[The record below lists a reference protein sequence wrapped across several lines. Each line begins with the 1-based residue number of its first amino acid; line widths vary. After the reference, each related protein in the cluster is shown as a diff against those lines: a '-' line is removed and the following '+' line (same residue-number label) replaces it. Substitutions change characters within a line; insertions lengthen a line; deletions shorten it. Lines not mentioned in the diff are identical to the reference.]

1 MACSI
6 ERQKQIVEAAKVEY
20 KRLAALRD
28 QGYDSDLE
36 NDIYDI
42 EEAMNNMRAVV
53 YKKPENIVESEVTPI
68 DEMFINDL
76 NSNNPKDG
84 KANIKVLSGVRTAS
98 GKLIY
103 TVQYPNN
110 EKEYKLPASRITA
123 DQVSANA
130 WYGTTKFTVPITE
143 EAYNR
148 EQKVI
153 ETRQMAAKLEDERAS
168 KLNDKAAWKKYT
180 DSAPKG
186 LKGYARYSGALG
198 KVIEELTSPKIV
210 TDVAGLMLSEVHK
223 DNIVVGEYS
232 SKTHTLQI
240 AKEPTKEEIA
250 DAAET
255 VLVQLYINA
264 NQNYLNEDN
273 LLKFVSENKLKALLR
288 IIDTV
293 EKVRGSHVLTHE
305 LIHAGSVK
313 FMENNPNHPA
323 VKRVKELYNEAI
335 SKKDDIQNLIN
346 GETILKERWQ
356 ADEFEFVAEALSN
369 PGLMN
374 ALSQVETNNKG
385 KLSNMIKDL
394 MDSLLD
400 MLGLSNKV
408 KNNLLEYTMDG
419 FAAIIEAQSDK
430 NTLMT
435 DKVRD
440 LVKKYKQISTSNTGR
455 VYDMLVKEAGSE
467 AALNGADVSKYSKL
481 MKDVILKLVNPT
493 VSNDPKLTAK
503 AIQAII
509 NNMTVTAGQYSPR
522 DNTIKLLETN
532 EVTGKI
538 AETLFNSE
546 YTKYDDIKKELMN
559 TNVYAKRVEF
569 VETELKKYT
578 NDHTILHELVHAGSV
593 EFMRNNPK
601 HAATKRVQEIF
612 ELAKK
617 EIDDVSDINFGYWRT
632 NEYEFLAE
640 ALSNPKMIRE
650 LMSIKPDKKYSKLSN
665 LFESLIDTLLGLL
678 GLEKTKKESV
688 FEYLL
693 DGYFSMVENQLIKE
707 NPKNIK
713 LAKEIKKEA
722 DRLVKGSDQNTG
734 IGETDSDVFLG
745 QEELELGQVLAD
757 EFAAYYEADVQEGRQ
772 IQTQEF
778 ADLQNY
784 IVDTYQ
790 QTMQNLG
797 TGNVKLRMFE
807 SLTEQTAGQIDLR
820 TNEMHIRWN
829 KMSRLARV
837 SEVFL
842 HEINHSMSHHVFKEN
857 IKLRRLME
865 DLRDS
870 ALKSGVDYKL
880 FLEGLQNPTA
890 EEVEIAKMKFEY
902 TFDKTANVE
911 EFYAYAT
918 TNENVY
924 NAVKDIEI
932 TSGLFK
938 ELELNPKNREPFKKV
953 LNILIKEINRL
964 WRLLSGRG
972 DTGGKIIVDM
982 ISTIAKLDAEMA
994 QKKSQADNSGLGI
1007 SDYAKGKISA
1017 LDEALEPVVKKVSDW
1032 NDKLSAKQSASWL
1045 GEIIRKIPVLN
1056 ELLETGVSQYLWR
1069 MVTQDTTSNDV
1080 ADMYMIFRHSK
1091 QVVEKH
1097 TSDIRNGVKAVV
1109 TDLYKDIDTPTKNAV
1124 TRILLEAD
1132 LAQFDA
1138 ETIKNLLEDPKNIDK
1153 EINKLKAELEIK
1165 PNSDMLKQI
1174 EGLAEYLV
1182 IGKTVNHNQQI
1193 NANNIVVGLYKEQR
1207 KYKPANKNKVKLVDK
1222 LVSLIALKNSDSV
1235 QVELLKNVDNE
1246 ILDKTINMYRG
1257 YMDSM
1262 RVNATIDAHD
1272 PIPKGYTRPE
1282 DGLIKY
1288 ELIPEEEVKAQES
1301 VLMKLVNEKPYAVVE
1316 GKKYYLMTGRTK
1328 SVGFTEGA
1336 IGLISHTAEGIP
1348 LSSLIRK
1355 NNELKGKLEL
1365 MDGELK
1371 RRTREIILSI
1381 SRQEKGADK
1390 YFKLGEGQTLVPV
1403 YDHQNNLVDYR
1414 IQLNKLEKEVN
1425 LPDRKTELEDVLS
1438 HTFSRSIKTS
1448 LTATE
1453 NKKVVDTILAHSA
1466 AGVLERPQD
1475 YVLVEEYTETDRLNG
1490 VKREKR
1496 HDRWEYLPD
1505 HTKDYIFQK
1514 TKNKGILIHKDFVE
1528 LMTGEKDV
1536 TIGNFAKFGIDL
1548 RKYPVARARLMA
1560 LESYLAEILGY
1571 VKNAM
1576 VVLNADVLLGN
1587 QTSNAMVAIAHG
1599 IDPIDYAKKFK
1610 TRWQQLNDYNEKLQQ
1625 LAELEVRK
1633 MAGESVDNKIKQLNR
1648 QLEGNT
1654 WNELVKD
1661 GQYTALVEDINIES
1675 QGEGQLMTMAKNYLE
1690 KKNWLG
1696 AIDTV
1701 KNVLYINRTTSLYNS
1716 MLKTVHYGDAITR
1729 QIIKEELEKKA
1740 IARDGEL
1747 KSEVERE
1754 ILNYLDQLLV
1764 NYGYTMNRWWKYAER
1779 VGGLFFMKYYLSQA
1793 KAIMSMTKKNP
1804 TRMGLMQGAQ
1814 QLTGMD
1820 VQDPIDTYLRSGID
1834 GVAYRWMMNDAPEQ
1848 ILQPNILDLIPS
1860 LDSIVKIR

>member
-1 MACSI
+1 MACSV
-6 ERQKQIVEAAKVEY
+6 ERQKQIVEAAKSEY
-20 KRLAALRD
+20 KRLAELQK

-42 EEAMNNMRAVV
+42 QEALNNMRAIA
-53 YKKPENIVESEVTPI
+53 YRKPENIVQAEVTPI
-68 DEMFINDL
+68 DQMFINEL
-76 NSNNPKDG
+76 NNNKPKDG
-84 KANIKVLSGVRTAS
+84 KVSIQIMSGVKTAK
-98 GKLIY
+98 GQLVYK
-103 TVQYPNN
+103 VKYPNKDKVYN
-110 EKEYKLPASRITA
+110 LPASRINA
-123 DQVSANA
+123 DQVSANN

-223 DNIVVGEYS
+223 DNIVVGEYN

-240 AKEPTKEEIA
+240 AKEPTKEELA

-255 VLVQLYINA
+255 ALVQLYINA

-335 SKKDDIQNLIN
+335 SKKDDIQSLIS

-385 KLSNMIKDL
+385 KLSNVLRDL

-430 NTLMT
+430 NILMT
-435 DKVRD
+435 DKVRE
-440 LVKKYKQISTSNTGR
+440 LTKQYK
-455 VYDMLVKEAGSE
+455 E
-467 AALNGADVSKYSKL
+467 
-481 MKDVILKLVNPT
+481 
-493 VSNDPKLTAK
+493 
-503 AIQAII
+503 
-509 NNMTVTAGQYSPR
+509 
-522 DNTIKLLETN
+522 
-532 EVTGKI
+532 
-538 AETLFNSE
+538 
-546 YTKYDDIKKELMN
+546 
-559 TNVYAKRVEF
+559 
-569 VETELKKYT
+569 
-578 NDHTILHELVHAGSV
+578 
-593 EFMRNNPK
+593 
-601 HAATKRVQEIF
+601 
-612 ELAKK
+612 
-617 EIDDVSDINFGYWRT
+617 
-632 NEYEFLAE
+632 
-640 ALSNPKMIRE
+640 
-650 LMSIKPDKKYSKLSN
+650 
-665 LFESLIDTLLGLL
+665 
-678 GLEKTKKESV
+678 
-688 FEYLL
+688 
-693 DGYFSMVENQLIKE
+693 LIKE
-707 NPKNIK
+707 KGKVI
-713 LAKEIKKEA
+713 
-722 DRLVKGSDQNTG
+722 KGSDQNTG
-734 IGETDSDVFLG
+734 IGETENDVFIG
-745 QEELELGQVLAD
+745 QEETDLGQVLAD
-757 EFAAYYEADVQEGRQ
+757 DFAAYYDADIQEGRE

-784 IVDTYQ
+784 VVNTYQ
-790 QTMQNLG
+790 ETMKNLG

-807 SLTEQTAGQIDLR
+807 SLTENTAGQIDLR
-820 TNEMHIRWN
+820 TKEMHIRWN
-829 KMSRLARV
+829 KMSRLSRV

-842 HEINHSMSHHVFKEN
+842 HEINHLMSHHIFKDN

-865 DLRDS
+865 DLRNS
-870 ALKSGVDYKL
+870 AIDSGVTYKL
-880 FLEGLQNPTA
+880 FLEGIDKPTN
-890 EEVEIAKMKFEY
+890 EEIALAKMKFEY
-902 TFDKTANVE
+902 TFDKTANIE

-918 TNENVY
+918 TNEQVY
-924 NAVKDIEI
+924 NAIKDIEI
-932 TSGLFK
+932 TTKLVTEV
-938 ELELNPKNREPFKKV
+938 ELDPSKKEPFKRV
-953 LNILIKEINRL
+953 LNKLIKIVNDI
-964 WRLLSGRG
+964 WRMLSGRG
-972 DTGGKIIVDM
+972 DTGGKMIVDM
-982 ISTIAKLDAEMA
+982 VATIAKLDVEMA
-994 QKKSQADNSGLGI
+994 QRKYKADNGEMGL
-1007 SDYAKGKISA
+1007 SDYAKGKVA
-1017 LDEALEPVVKKVSDW
+1017 KLDEALEPIVQKVSDW
-1032 NDKLSAKQSASWL
+1032 NDKLSAKKGASWL
-1045 GEIIRKIPVLN
+1045 GEQIKKIPVLN
-1056 ELLETGVSQYLWR
+1056 DLMETGISQYLWR

-1080 ADMYMIFRHSK
+1080 ADMYMVFRHSK

-1097 TSDIRNGVKAVV
+1097 TADIRNGVLAVAK
-1109 TDLYKDIDTPTKNAV
+1109 DLYKDLDKSTKDSI
-1124 TRILLEAD
+1124 TRIILEAD
-1132 LAQFDA
+1132 VAQFTASEIKSYLDNPASLDA
-1138 ETIKNLLEDPKNIDK
+1138 EIARLKQELTPNKDRLE
-1153 EINKLKAELEIK
+1153 
-1165 PNSDMLKQI
+1165 QI

-1182 IGKTVNHNQQI
+1182 SGKTTVHNQQM
-1193 NANNIVVGLYKEQR
+1193 NANNIVAGLYKEQQ
-1207 KYKPANKNKVKLVDK
+1207 KYKKPDKQRVEMVDK
-1222 LVSLIALKNSDSV
+1222 LVSLIALKNSDKT
-1235 QVELLKNVDNE
+1235 QLELLKNVDNE

-1257 YMDSM
+1257 YIDNM
-1262 RVNATIDAHD
+1262 RANATLDIHD
-1272 PIPKGYTRPE
+1272 PVPKGYTRPE
-1282 DGLIKY
+1282 DGLLKY

-1301 VLMKLVNEKPYAVVE
+1301 VLMKLVHEEPYAVVE

-1328 SVGFTEGA
+1328 SVGFNEGA
-1336 IGLISHTAEGIP
+1336 IGLISHTTEGIP

-1365 MDGELK
+1365 LDGELK
-1371 RRTREIILSI
+1371 RKTREIILNI
-1381 SRQEKGADK
+1381 SRKKTDAHK
-1390 YFKLGEGQTLVPV
+1390 LFKLEEGQTLVPV

-1414 IQLNKLEKEVN
+1414 IQLTKLEKELH
-1425 LPDRKTELEDVLS
+1425 LPDRKTELEEVMS

-1453 NKKVVDTILAHSA
+1453 NKRVIDTIIEHSA
-1466 AGVLERPQD
+1466 QGVLERPED
-1475 YVLVEEYTETDRLNG
+1475 YVLVEEYTEEDRLNG

-1587 QTSNAMVAIAHG
+1587 QTSNAIVAITHG
-1599 IDPIDYAKKFK
+1599 IDPIEYVKKFK
-1610 TRWQQLNDYNEKLQQ
+1610 TRWQQLNEYNEKLQQ
-1625 LAELEVRK
+1625 VAELEVRK
-1633 MAGESVDNKIKQLNR
+1633 MAGENVDNKIKQVKR
-1648 QLEGNT
+1648 QLEGNV

-1661 GQYTALVEDINIES
+1661 GQYTALVEDINIEG
-1675 QGEGQLMTMAKNYLE
+1675 QGEGQIMTMAKDYLE

-1696 AIDTV
+1696 AINAV
-1701 KNVLYINRTTSLYNS
+1701 KNVLYINRTTKLYNS

-1740 IARDGEL
+1740 VERDGEVTP
-1747 KSEVERE
+1747 KVERE

-1764 NYGYTMNRWWKYAER
+1764 NYGYTMNRWFKYAER

-1804 TRMGLMQGAQ
+1804 ARSVLMQGTQ
-1814 QLTGMD
+1814 RLTGLD
-1820 VQDPIDTYLRSGID
+1820 FQDPLDTYLRSGID
-1834 GVAYRWMMNDAPEQ
+1834 GVSYRWMMDNAPEQ
-1848 ILQPNILDLIPS
+1848 ILAPNIFDLIPS
-1860 LDSIVKIR
+1860 LDSIVKIK

>member
-1 MACSI
+1 MACSVQ
-6 ERQKQIVEAAKVEY
+6 RQKQIVEAAASEY
-20 KRLAALRD
+20 KRLAALKD

-42 EEAMNNMRAVV
+42 AEAMNNMRAIA
-53 YKKPENIVESEVTPI
+53 YKKLENIVESEVTPI
-68 DEMFINDL
+68 DEMFINEL

-84 KANIKVLSGVRTAS
+84 KANIEVLSGVRTAS

-103 TVQYPNN
+103 TVKYPNN

-123 DQVSANA
+123 DQVSA
-130 WYGTTKFTVPITE
+130 
-143 EAYNR
+143 
-148 EQKVI
+148 
-153 ETRQMAAKLEDERAS
+153 
-168 KLNDKAAWKKYT
+168 
-180 DSAPKG
+180 
-186 LKGYARYSGALG
+186 
-198 KVIEELTSPKIV
+198 
-210 TDVAGLMLSEVHK
+210 
-223 DNIVVGEYS
+223 
-232 SKTHTLQI
+232 
-240 AKEPTKEEIA
+240 
-250 DAAET
+250 
-255 VLVQLYINA
+255 
-264 NQNYLNEDN
+264 
-273 LLKFVSENKLKALLR
+273 
-288 IIDTV
+288 
-293 EKVRGSHVLTHE
+293 
-305 LIHAGSVK
+305 
-313 FMENNPNHPA
+313 
-323 VKRVKELYNEAI
+323 
-335 SKKDDIQNLIN
+335 
-346 GETILKERWQ
+346 
-356 ADEFEFVAEALSN
+356 
-369 PGLMN
+369 
-374 ALSQVETNNKG
+374 
-385 KLSNMIKDL
+385 
-394 MDSLLD
+394 
-400 MLGLSNKV
+400 
-408 KNNLLEYTMDG
+408 
-419 FAAIIEAQSDK
+419 
-430 NTLMT
+430 
-435 DKVRD
+435 
-440 LVKKYKQISTSNTGR
+440 SNTGR

-481 MKDVILKLVNPT
+481 MKYVILKLVNPT

-503 AIQAII
+503 AIQAVIS
-509 NNMTVTAGQYSPR
+509 NMAVTAGQYSPR

-546 YTKYDDIKKELMN
+546 YTEYEDIKKELMN

-569 VETELKKYT
+569 VESELKKYT

-612 ELAKK
+612 DLAKK
-617 EIDDVSDINFGYWRT
+617 KIDDAADINFGYWKT

-650 LMSIKPDKKYSKLSN
+650 LLSIKPDKKYSKLSN

-678 GLEKTKKESV
+678 GLEKTQRDNL
-688 FEYLL
+688 FNHLL
-693 DGYFSMVENQLIKE
+693 DGYFAMVEKEFIKE
-707 NPKNIK
+707 NPKTIK

-722 DRLVKGSDQNTG
+722 DRIVMGSEQNTG

-745 QEELELGQVLAD
+745 QEELDLGQVLAD
-757 EFAAYYEADVQEGRQ
+757 EFDGYYEADVQEGRE

-778 ADLQNY
+778 KDLQKY
-784 IVDTYQ
+784 IVETYQ

-807 SLTEQTAGQIDLR
+807 NLTEQTAGQIDLR

-829 KMSRLARV
+829 TMSRLSRV

-842 HEINHSMSHHVFKEN
+842 HEVNHSMSHHVFKEN
-857 IKLRRLME
+857 IKLRRIME

-870 ALKSGVDYKL
+870 ALKSGVDYKV
-880 FLEGLQNPTA
+880 FIEGIQNPTA
-890 EEVEIAKMKFEY
+890 EEIEIAKMKFEY

-932 TSGLFK
+932 TSGLVK
-938 ELELNPKNREPFKKV
+938 ELELDPKNKEPFKKV

-994 QKKSQADNSGLGI
+994 QKKSQADNSDLGI
-1007 SDYAKGKISA
+1007 SDYAKGKINA
-1017 LDEALEPVVKKVSDW
+1017 LDEALEPVIQKVSDW

-1045 GEIIRKIPVLN
+1045 GEKIRKIPVLN
-1056 ELLETGVSQYLWR
+1056 ELLETGISQYLWR
-1069 MVTQDTTSNDV
+1069 MVTQDTTANDV
-1080 ADMYMIFRHSK
+1080 ADMYMVFRHSK

-1097 TSDIRNGVKAVV
+1097 TADIRNGVNAVA
-1109 TDLYKDIDTPTKNAV
+1109 TELYKDIDTPTKNAV

-1132 LAQFDA
+1132 LAQFNA
-1138 ETIKNLLEDPKNIDK
+1138 EEIKSLLENPKNIDD

-1182 IGKTVNHNQQI
+1182 SGKTVNHNQQI

-1235 QVELLKNVDNE
+1235 QVDLLKNVDNE

-1262 RVNATIDAHD
+1262 RENATIDAHD
-1272 PIPKGYTRPE
+1272 PIQKGYTRPE

-1288 ELIPEEEVKAQES
+1288 ELIPEEEVKAQQS
-1301 VLMKLVNEKPYAVVE
+1301 VLMKLVNEKPYAVIE
-1316 GKKYYLMTGRTK
+1316 GKRYYLMTGRTK

-1381 SRQEKGADK
+1381 SRQEKSADK
-1390 YFKLGEGQTLVPV
+1390 YFKLGEGKTLVPV

-1453 NKKVVDTILAHSA
+1453 NKKVIDTIIEHTA
-1466 AGVLERPQD
+1466 AGILERPQD
-1475 YVLVEEYTETDRLNG
+1475 YVLIEEYTETDRLNG

-1514 TKNKGILIHKDFVE
+1514 NNKKHKGIFIHKDFVE

-1587 QTSNAMVAIAHG
+1587 QMSNAMVAITHG

-1610 TRWQQLNDYNEKLQQ
+1610 TRWQQLNEYNEKLQQ

-1675 QGEGQLMTMAKNYLE
+1675 QGEGQLMTMAKDYLE

-1696 AIDTV
+1696 AVNTV
-1701 KNVLYINRTTSLYNS
+1701 KNMLYINRTTSLYNS

-1793 KAIMSMTKKNP
+1793 KAITIMTKKNP
-1804 TRMGLMQGAQ
+1804 TRMALMQGAQ
-1814 QLTGMD
+1814 QLTGID
-1820 VQDPIDTYLRSGID
+1820 VQDPVDTYLRSGID
-1834 GVAYRWMMNDAPEQ
+1834 GVAYRWMMDDAPGQ
-1848 ILQPNILDLIPS
+1848 ILQPNIFDLIPS